1 MTEMM
6 NNALSLAKKGF
17 KVFPLCP
24 NSKIPLKDSNGYLDA
39 TSDLNKITKWW
50 NEDPKR
56 NIGIATGNGLFVLD
70 IDSPSHNPNINGF
83 DSLSKWEKEYGKL
96 PDTFTVETPSGGRH
110 LYFCLNSNLTCKA
123 NLLPGIDYRN
133 EKGYI
138 VAPGSIIN
146 AKRYK
151 VINDAPISKDT
162 NNLLKYLERSKPIRK
177 EINNSSSKLIEVGN
191 RQDYLLHEISKI
203 YDSSLSKNTLK
214 EILKAINDNQLKE
227 PLSLKE
233 LENTL
238 FKMIDKDSFKPNS
251 NLKRNE
257 EIKDINLE
265 LASEITPKEVEWLV
279 PGYIPKNAI
288 TLLVGD
294 GDTGKSSLAS
304 NIASALSLGNPS
316 ILSEKDDIDVFPK
329 GKTMILTSEEAVNI
343 STVPRLKRYG
353 ADLSQIILT
362 DKPSIIS
369 DIYIGS
375 LALEKLIA
383 KYSPTLVILDPLQQ
397 FLKDVNMWS
406 RNEVR
411 QSMTSLNALCE
422 KYDVTFLII
431 MHTNKRENIESARNK
446 VSDSADIYD
455 FARSVLMV
463 GKISK
468 EERFVSLEKKN
479 LNGPSDPDETIL
491 WKFSDTKLIK
501 TGTTDKG
508 FNELYVSE
516 KSMSREQKKIMT
528 KDNALKIVEER
539 QPIAMKKLR
548 DLIAIN
554 SSAHM
559 AKIMTKEL
567 IDNKE
572 LILIEKAI
580 QKGGIKRYVTLPSYN
595 KNIA

>member
-39 TSDLNKITKWW
+39 TNDLNKIAEWW
-50 NEDPKR
+50 NEDPNR

-151 VINDAPISKDT
+151 VINDVPISKDA
-162 NNLLKYLERSKPIRK
+162 NNLLNYLERSKPIRH

-214 EILKAINDNQLKE
+214 EILKAINNNQLKE

>member
-39 TSDLNKITKWW
+39 TNDLNKIAEWW